1 MGACITTPR
10 ELGSMDVAH
19 QEELAPFLL
28 TIVRLKTRT
37 GAGKREISHFHQIR
51 NEGRFAAGR
60 ETDSER
66 SKRKGGDEEEGLA
79 SRETNVK
86 SAPM

>member
-19 QEELAPFLL
+19 QERTTP
-28 TIVRLKTRT
+28 IDHCRLKTRT
-37 GAGKREISHFHQIR
+37 CAGKRKISHFHQIR

-60 ETDSER
+60 ETDSKR
-66 SKRKGGDEEEGLA
+66 SRRKGGDEEEGLA